1 LFVRRTKKELDRK
14 GGGAGEGVQWFAAS
28 TMKTKLAAMEA
39 TWQRDLERRLAQ
51 SEREA
56 AGFLAS
62 RLAEQVPN
70 SHRRCC
76 RQARCLRG
84 V

>member
-1 LFVRRTKKELDRK
+1 
-14 GGGAGEGVQWFAAS
+14 
-28 TMKTKLAAMEA
+28 MKTKLAAMEA

-70 SHRRCC
+70 
-76 RQARCLRG
+76 
-84 V
+84 